1 MAPGSGN
8 WGPGFRQMKGPEQ
21 PPQPPPLLQ
30 RGGDAGGQVR
40 CESLKPKQGP
50 AASWGAV
57 AVCAPVS

>member
-1 MAPGSGN
+1 
-8 WGPGFRQMKGPEQ
+8 MKGPEQ